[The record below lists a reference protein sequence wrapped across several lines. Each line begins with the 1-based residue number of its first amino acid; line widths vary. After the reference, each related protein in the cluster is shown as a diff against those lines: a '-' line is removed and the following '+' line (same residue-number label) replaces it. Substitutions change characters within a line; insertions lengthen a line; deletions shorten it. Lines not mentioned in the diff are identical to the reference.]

1 MLAAGMLSFTCG
13 EERREV
19 SQPFLAAGRQI
30 ARSERVSE
38 LLQPVGRGALQKGI
52 AKLLE
57 RNALLSHAIRQ
68 PVMLIETN
76 PGGEWEIGA
85 DAYEHSS
92 PYLVIDVEI
101 VLGDPAIRD
110 LKMPSVCGLISD
122 SDHDTRR
129 LSCFE
134 DDDDL
139 IGLGPFEIW
148 VDEFVATAPRRFYD
162 RDLALCRSLRYP
174 ALELFS
180 DVAQSMARHWV

>member
-52 AKLLE
+52 AKLVE

-76 PGGEWEIGA
+76 PGGEWEMGQMRTK
-85 DAYEHSS
+85 
-92 PYLVIDVEI
+92 
-101 VLGDPAIRD
+101 IR
-110 LKMPSVCGLISD
+110 P
-122 SDHDTRR
+122 HT
-129 LSCFE
+129 LS
-134 DDDDL
+134 L
-139 IGLGPFEIW
+139 
-148 VDEFVATAPRRFYD
+148 
-162 RDLALCRSLRYP
+162 
-174 ALELFS
+174 
-180 DVAQSMARHWV
+180 M

>member
-1 MLAAGMLSFTCG
+1 MLAAGMPSFTCR

-19 SQPFLAAGRQI
+19 GQPFLAAARQI

-52 AKLLE
+52 AKLVE

-85 DAYEHSS
+85 DAYEDSS

-101 VLGDPAIRD
+101 ILGDPTIRD
-110 LKMPSVCGLISD
+110 LKMPSVRDLIPD
-122 SDHDTRR
+122 GDHDTRW

-139 IGLGPFEIW
+139 IGLGRSKYGSTKSSRRPFG
-148 VDEFVATAPRRFYD
+148 A
-162 RDLALCRSLRYP
+162 
-174 ALELFS
+174 
-180 DVAQSMARHWV
+180 SMTGIL